1 MSSNTGIKALQ
12 ISDNTIPLAPMQHDL
27 GPLMDIS
34 VREWSG
40 VEWSGGDVGREREK
54 ANCMT
59 AVLLVVSK
67 VLYDMTCVG
76 S

>member
-40 VEWSGGDVGREREK
+40 VEWRGCREGKGKGQLHDSSTPGCEQS
-54 ANCMT
+54 
-59 AVLLVVSK
+59 AV
-67 VLYDMTCVG
+67 
-76 S
+76 